1 MEVFIVG
8 LVRCGKSCRLRWTNY
23 LRPDLKRGVFSEA
36 EEKLILDLHA
46 TIGNR

>member
-36 EEKLILDLHA
+36 EEKVILDLHA